1 MPSSINLAAGSPA
14 SKLWQQSAEA
24 FAVVLQQ
31 MRLFFWPLLLVVWF
45 DLNEVNATSTGGR
58 LRSCWFETLNWDV
71 HRNRASRRLLASSFG
86 FWLSVGAAAVDRDG
100 WCGSGFSFTDTTLFL
115 APTDGVARPGR
126 WVEFGVVGVWAVV
139 VDSVVVFATI
149 DDDDEDMEDL
159 VPTPRSLSF
168 LFPIIWMAG
177 FLRSKKTFH

>member
-31 MRLFFWPLLLVVWF
+31 MRLFFWPWLLVVWF

-58 LRSCWFETLNWDV
+58 LRSCWLETLNWDV

-86 FWLSVGAAAVDRDG
+86 FWLSVRDG

-115 APTDGVARPGR
+115 APTTPTGVARPGR
-126 WVEFGVVGVWAVV
+126 WVFGVEVGAVVV
-139 VDSVVVFATI
+139 VDSVVATI
-149 DDDDEDMEDL
+149 DEGDMEYDDDV
-159 VPTPRSLSF
+159 VPTPRSRSLSF